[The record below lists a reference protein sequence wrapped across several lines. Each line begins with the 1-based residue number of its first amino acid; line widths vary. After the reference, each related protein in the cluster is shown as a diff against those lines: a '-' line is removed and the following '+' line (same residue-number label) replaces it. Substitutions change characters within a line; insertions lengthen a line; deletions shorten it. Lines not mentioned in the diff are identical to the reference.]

1 MAATD
6 YDFNLT
12 RTEIIDRAFRI
23 IGVLSPGNSMGG
35 DEQEQGRI
43 VLNAMVSRW
52 QSDHIFLWCQDTVT
66 QALSDNTQTYTLPT
80 DKQVLTVDKAFLRN
94 GNNDTPI
101 EIIGWDQFQELSP
114 SNNAGDPSFLAVD
127 YTPTGGTIYT
137 WPTIGTA
144 GSKSL
149 FMLCTVKLKDFDTSI
164 ANPDLRAAWLDAL
177 SYGLAANLQDE
188 YSLPISERE
197 YNNGKATQFYN
208 TAKKTDVKR
217 PDYLCVRGAYE

>member
-23 IGVLSPGNSMGG
+23 IGVLSPGQSMGG

-43 VLNAMVSRW
+43 ILNAMIARW
-52 QSDHIFLWCQDTVT
+52 QSDHVFLWCQDQVE
-66 QALSDNTQTYTLPT
+66 QALSDSTQTYALPT

-94 GNNDTPI
+94 GTSDMPI
-101 EIIGWDQFQELSP
+101 QIIGWNDFIELSP
-114 SNNAGDPSFLAVD
+114 ATNTGDPTFLAVD
-127 YTPTGGTIYT
+127 YSTTSGTIYT

-144 GSKSL
+144 GSKKL
-149 FMLCTVKLKDFDTSI
+149 LMLCTVKLKDFDSSV
-164 ANPDLRAAWLDAL
+164 ANPDLRSAWIDAL
-177 SYGLAANLQDE
+177 SYGLASNLQDE

-197 YNNGKATQFYN
+197 YNNAKAAQFYN
-208 TAKKTDVKR
+208 AVKKTDVKR
-217 PDYLCVRGAYE
+217 PEFYCVRGAYE